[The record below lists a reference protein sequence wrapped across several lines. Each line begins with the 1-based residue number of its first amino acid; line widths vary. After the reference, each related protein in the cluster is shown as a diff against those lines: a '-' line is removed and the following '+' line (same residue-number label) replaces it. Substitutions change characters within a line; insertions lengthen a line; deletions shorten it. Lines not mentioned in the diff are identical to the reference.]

1 MILLDTDVCVELLRG
16 NKNVLK
22 RIDKCNDDIGISF
35 ITVGELFYGVYKSK
49 YIENNLSLLEEFI
62 LSVTIIE
69 SNYQIM
75 KEFGII
81 KSKLYKQ
88 KTMITDADI
97 MIAATCIITCEKL
110 ITGNIRHYNRIDGL
124 IIEDWI
130 H

>member
-22 RIDKCNDDIGISF
+22 RIDKCNNDIGISF

-81 KSKLYKQ
+81 K
-88 KTMITDADI
+88 
-97 MIAATCIITCEKL
+97 
-110 ITGNIRHYNRIDGL
+110 
-124 IIEDWI
+124 
-130 H
+130 

>member
-97 MIAATCIITCEKL
+97 MIAATCIVTCEKL

>member
-1 MILLDTDVCVELLRG
+1 MTLLDTDVCVELLRG

-22 RIDKCNDDIGISF
+22 RIEKCNDDIGISF

-49 YIENNLSLLEEFI
+49 YIENNLLLLEEFI

-88 KTMITDADI
+88 KTIITDADI
-97 MIAATCIITCEKL
+97 IIAATCIVTCEKL

>member
-1 MILLDTDVCVELLRG
+1 MIEILNISSKIYIKAD
-16 NKNVLK
+16 LK
-22 RIDKCNDDIGISF
+22 AERLI
-35 ITVGELFYGVYKSK
+35 Y
-49 YIENNLSLLEEFI
+49 
-62 LSVTIIE
+62 
-69 SNYQIM
+69 
-75 KEFGII
+75 FGII

-97 MIAATCIITCEKL
+97 MIAATCIVTCEKL